1 VVAGGPPAGEQS
13 APSSDSLDAAVAEA
27 RDALDRGDLEGAVA
41 AWRRAQGV
49 LGLELLYGDDD
60 RFRYV
65 ESAEIQRGL
74 ARAYLAL
81 DLPYAA
87 AVEAARGANMIED
100 DAGLWTVLGIAR
112 YRLADMDG
120 ATEALE
126 KALALDP
133 RLVEAEWG
141 LALVAASENRLE
153 EARLRGARALSLAP
167 EPRFALGLA
176 QWSAAAGEFAAAAA
190 ALATFLQL
198 APDDPRSA
206 GYESLRGFYAEVAS
220 APANRIDPRVTRAQ
234 LGFDLKSGDE
244 IPYVPVRFNGG
255 AEAYV
260 LFDTGA
266 ERNVIDREFARSI
279 GVERIWPGG
288 ALHGAYRQSPGGYA
302 LVDSLGLGSVS
313 IERVPFAVGDF
324 ETLHLR
330 GQGPYYIA
338 AVINP
343 ALVLRDFVV
352 VLDYGHRRIELVRY
366 DAGGSDY
373 LARSYKLRRTVVP
386 FRFDANA
393 VWPVLS
399 VSLDGSRPLPF
410 LADTGVSDVLLGR
423 ATGAALRL
431 NPERF
436 SAAAGDHV
444 KDDLRAILLDG
455 TPGEPWGID
464 IHGVMGYPFFRD
476 MRVVF
481 DYRRMEMA
489 LEN

>member
-1 VVAGGPPAGEQS
+1 VAGGPPAGE
-13 APSSDSLDAAVAEA
+13 APVFATDSLAAAVAAA
-27 RDALDRGDLEGAVA
+27 RAAQDHGEFESAIS

-49 LGLELLYGDDD
+49 LGLELLYGRDE
-60 RFRYV
+60 RFRYE

-74 ARAYLAL
+74 AEAYLAL
-81 DLPYAA
+81 DVPYAA
-87 AVEAARGANMIED
+87 AVEAARGTNMVEA
-100 DAGLWTVLGIAR
+100 DAGLWTLLGIAR
-112 YRLADMDG
+112 YRLADMEG
-120 ATEALE
+120 AAEALE
-126 KALALDP
+126 RALALDP
-133 RLVEAEWG
+133 GEVDAEWG
-141 LALVAASENRLE
+141 MALVAASGNRLD
-153 EARLRGARALSLAP
+153 EARGRGARALALSP

-176 QWSAAAGEFAAAAA
+176 QWSAAAGDYAAAAE
-190 ALATFLQL
+190 ALAAFRDL
-198 APDDPRSA
+198 APGDPRST
-206 GYESLRGFYAEVAS
+206 GYESLRQFYAEVAR

-234 LGFDLKSGDE
+234 LNFDLKSGDE

-255 AEAYV
+255 AEAYI

-279 GVERIWPGG
+279 GIETIWPGG
-288 ALHGAYRQSPGGYA
+288 PLHGAYRQSPGGYT
-302 LVDSLGLGSVS
+302 LLDSLGLGSIS

-324 ETLHLR
+324 EALHLR

-338 AVINP
+338 AVVNP

-366 DAGGSDY
+366 DAGGGDY
-373 LARSYKLRRTVVP
+373 LDRSYKLRRTTVP
-386 FRFDANA
+386 FWFDANG
-393 VWPVLS
+393 VWPILS

-410 LADTGVSDVLLGR
+410 LADTGASDLLLGR
-423 ATGAALRL
+423 ATGAALRID
-431 NPERF
+431 PERF
-436 SAAAGDHV
+436 SAVAGGHA

-464 IHGVMGYPFFRD
+464 IHGVLGYPFFRD

-481 DYRRMEMA
+481 DYERMEMA

>member
-1 VVAGGPPAGEQS
+1 VVTDDPPAGE
-13 APSSDSLDAAVAEA
+13 AAVFATDSLAAAVAVA
-27 RDALDRGDLEGAVA
+27 RAAQDRGELEAAVA

-49 LGLELLYGDDD
+49 LGLELLYGGDDH
-60 RFRYV
+60 FRYE

-74 ARAYLAL
+74 AEAYLAL
-81 DLPYAA
+81 DVPYAA
-87 AVEAARGANMIED
+87 AVEAARGANMVEA
-100 DAGLWTVLGIAR
+100 DAGLWTLLGISR

-120 ATEALE
+120 AAEALE
-126 KALALDP
+126 RALTLDSGQ
-133 RLVEAEWG
+133 VEAEWG
-141 LALVAASENRLE
+141 LALVAASGNRLD
-153 EARLRGARALSLAP
+153 EATRRGARVLSLWP

-176 QWSAAAGEFAAAAA
+176 QWSAAAGDYAAAAE
-190 ALATFLQL
+190 ALAAFLDL
-198 APDDPRSA
+198 SPDDPRSA
-206 GYESLRGFYAEVAS
+206 GYASLRRFYAEVAR

-234 LGFDLKSGDE
+234 LNFDLKSGDE

-255 AEAYV
+255 EEAYI

-279 GVERIWPGG
+279 GVPTIWPGG
-288 ALHGAYRQSPGGYA
+288 PLHGAYRQSPGGYT
-302 LVDSLGLGSVS
+302 LVDSLGLGSIS

-324 ETLHLR
+324 EALHLR
-330 GQGPYYIA
+330 AQGPYYIA
-338 AVINP
+338 AVVNP
-343 ALVLRDFVV
+343 ALVLRDFLV

-373 LARSYKLRRTVVP
+373 LDRTYRLRRSVVP
-386 FRFDANA
+386 FLFDANA

-399 VSLDGSRPLPF
+399 ASLDGSRPLPF
-410 LADTGVSDVLLGR
+410 LADTGASDLLLGR
-423 ATGAALRL
+423 ATGAALRID
-431 NPERF
+431 PERF
-436 SAAAGDHV
+436 SAAAGGHA

-464 IHGVMGYPFFRD
+464 IHGVLGYPFFRD

-481 DYRRMEMA
+481 DYQRMELA

>member
-1 VVAGGPPAGEQS
+1 MAGGRPAGDAY
-13 APSSDSLDAAVAEA
+13 APASDSLGAVMAAA
-27 RDALDRGDLEGAVA
+27 RAAQDRGEFEAAVA
-41 AWRRAQGV
+41 AWRHAQGV

-74 ARAYLAL
+74 ATAYLAL
-81 DLPYAA
+81 DVPYAA
-87 AVEAARGANMIED
+87 AVEAARGANMIAD
-100 DAGLWTVLGIAR
+100 DANLWMLLGIAR
-112 YRLADMDG
+112 YRLADMEG

-126 KALALDP
+126 RALSLDA
-133 RLVEAEWG
+133 RLVDAEWG
-141 LALVAASENRLE
+141 LALVAASENRLD
-153 EARLRGARALSLAP
+153 EARRRGERALAVAP

-176 QWSAAAGEFAAAAA
+176 QWSAASGEFAPAAA
-190 ALATFLQL
+190 ALARFLEL
-198 APDDPRSA
+198 APDDPRAA
-206 GYESLRGFYAEVAS
+206 GYESLRRFYTEVAS

-279 GVERIWPGG
+279 GVGKIWPGG
-288 ALHGAYRQSPGGYA
+288 RLHGAYRQSPGGYA
-302 LVDSLGLGSVS
+302 LVDSLGLGSIS
-313 IERVPFAVGDF
+313 IERVPFAVADF
-324 ETLHLR
+324 EALHLR
-330 GQGPYYIA
+330 GQGPYFIA
-338 AVINP
+338 AVLNP

-373 LARSYKLRRTVVP
+373 LERSYKLRRTVVP
-386 FRFDANA
+386 FRFDSNA

-399 VSLDGSRPLPF
+399 VSLNGSRPLPF
-410 LADTGVSDVLLGR
+410 LADTGASDVLLGR
-423 ATGAALRL
+423 ATGAALRID
-431 NPERF
+431 PERF
-436 SAAAGDHV
+436 SAAAGDHA

-481 DYRRMEMA
+481 DYERMQIA